1 MTILE
6 ETIAEIMELDQHAAK
21 KARERVDQLIKPPN
35 SLGKLEALAVQLA
48 GITGELYPSIANK
61 TILTFAADHGVYE
74 EGISSN
80 PQEITFA
87 QTIQLSK
94 GFPGVCAIGKV
105 TGATV
110 SVIDIGVNQDL
121 PDDVQV
127 IRRKIKYGTNN
138 LAKGPAMTRAEAIRA
153 IEVGIEMANK
163 AVANGTELLGTGEMG
178 IGNTTPS
185 TAILAVLANCDP
197 LSITGRGAGVGK
209 GGIPHKAAVIR
220 RAIEVNKPNKEDPID
235 VLAKV
240 GGLEIGGMAGAM
252 IGAAKNRVPV
262 VVDGYISTIAALI
275 AVAIEPKVK
284 AYLIASH
291 ATNEPGGKLAS
302 ELLSI
307 EPSLHMNMCLG
318 EGSGAA
324 LMFPILDAACSMM
337 KNMPTFE
344 DVGMKL

>member
-1 MTILE
+1 MTVLE
-6 ETIAEIMELDQHAAK
+6 QTIEEIKELDQTAAK

-35 SLGKLEALAVQLA
+35 SLGKLEELAVQLA
-48 GITGELYPSIANK
+48 GITGELYPSIENK

-87 QTIQLSK
+87 QTIHLSK
-94 GFPGVCAIGKV
+94 GLPGVCTIGKV

-110 SVIDIGVNQDL
+110 SVIDIGVNQEL
-121 PDDVQV
+121 PDDMQV

-138 LAKGPAMTRAEAIRA
+138 LAKGPAMTRAEAIQA
-153 IEVGIEMANK
+153 IEVGIEMANE
-163 AVANGTELLGTGEMG
+163 AVQNGAELLGTGEMG

-185 TAILAVLANCDP
+185 TAILAVLADCDP
-197 LSITGRGAGVGK
+197 LSITGRGAGVGE

-220 RAIEVNKPNKEDPID
+220 RAIEVNQPNKEDSID

-252 IGAAKNRVPV
+252 IGAAKNRVPI

-302 ELLSI
+302 ELLGI